1 MAVFPKTEVSIYD
14 LAVQMLNGLSAHGGL
29 YPSVTPEAQAALA
42 TALGNYSAARTAQA
56 EAQAVAK
63 NATITKN
70 EQQDALEEQMRKILY
85 LAEHDCI
92 DNPGN
97 LEYIG
102 WSDRKPPTP
111 LSKPGQPGELTPSY
125 EGPGTLTLDWDKPDS
140 GGTVSSYRIERSD
153 QPEGGGIPGPWTL
166 ITTSYTE
173 NVTLENQ
180 PRGVEMQYRVIA
192 TNAAGDSMPSNIAT
206 VVL

>member
-1 MAVFPKTEVSIYD
+1 MIWRY
-14 LAVQMLNGLSAHGGL
+14 
-29 YPSVTPEAQAALA
+29 
-42 TALGNYSAARTAQA
+42 R
-56 EAQAVAK
+56 
-63 NATITKN
+63 
-70 EQQDALEEQMRKILY
+70 LEEEMRKIIY
-85 LAEHDCI
+85 LAEHDCM

-111 LSKPGQPGELTPSY
+111 LATPGQPGELTPTY
-125 EGPGTLTLDWDKPDS
+125 EGPGTLSLQWDKSSS
-140 GGTVSSYRIERSD
+140 GGAVSSYRIERSD
-153 QPEGGGIPGPWTL
+153 QPEGGGVPGPWTL

-173 NVTLENQ
+173 GVTLENQ

-192 TNAAGDSMPSNIAT
+192 TNATGDSMPSNIAT